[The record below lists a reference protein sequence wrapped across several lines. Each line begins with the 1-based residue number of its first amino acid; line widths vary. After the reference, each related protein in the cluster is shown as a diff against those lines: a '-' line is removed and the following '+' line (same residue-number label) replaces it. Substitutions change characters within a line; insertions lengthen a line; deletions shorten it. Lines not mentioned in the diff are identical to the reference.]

1 MSGILVSGVT
11 GLVGRAVLARLLET
25 TDEEI
30 HALTRRPLPAP
41 FDTNPRLRVWQA
53 DLGEAERLMQV
64 LREARPAVVIHPA
77 AIADVD
83 ACERDHALAYAVNV
97 QGAANLA
104 RASAAVGAHVIY
116 VSTDYIFDGSETN
129 PGPYDETATPR
140 PVNYYGVTKLEAER
154 VVSSICA
161 GRVGLA
167 ICRTALVY
175 GLNPAG
181 RTNFIVSMVN
191 DLRAGKRIRAVTDQ
205 QNTPTA
211 AANLAEM
218 LVAAAQKRV
227 VGLFHTAGGELL
239 TRDALALAVAD
250 HFGLDRRLI
259 TPLRSSELG
268 QLARRP
274 LLSGLRVE
282 KARRALGVRAW
293 NIQQGLDWLSK
304 LMEEGH
310 PHR

>member
-11 GLVGRAVLARLLET
+11 GLVGRYVLAALLET
-25 TDEEI
+25 TSEEL
-30 HALTRRPLPAP
+30 HALTRRSLPAP
-41 FDTNPRLRVWQA
+41 FDAQPRVRAWQA
-53 DLGEAERLMQV
+53 DLGEADRLTQA
-64 LREARPAVVIHPA
+64 LREACPAVVIHPA

-83 ACERDHALAYAVNV
+83 RCERDHALAYAVNV
-97 QGAANLA
+97 EGAANLA
-104 RASAAVGAHVIY
+104 RASAAVGAHFIHI
-116 VSTDYIFDGSETN
+116 STDYVFDGSQEH
-129 PGPYDETATPR
+129 PGPYDEDAPTHPI
-140 PVNYYGVTKLEAER
+140 NYYGATKLESER

-191 DLRAGKRIRAVTDQ
+191 DLRAGKRVRAVTDQ

-211 AANLAEM
+211 VANLAEM
-218 LVAAAQKRV
+218 LVSAAQKRA

-239 TRDALALAVAD
+239 TRYALALAVAD
-250 HFGLDRRLI
+250 HFGLDRSLI
-259 TPLRSSELG
+259 TPLHSAELG

-274 LLSGLRVE
+274 LLSGLRAE
-282 KARRALGVRAW
+282 KAGRELGARAW
-293 NIQQGLDWLSK
+293 SVQQGLDWLSK
-304 LMEEGH
+304 TMSA
-310 PHR
+310 

>member
-11 GLVGRAVLARLLET
+11 GLVGRAVLERLLATSDAEV
-25 TDEEI
+25 

-41 FDTNPRLRVWQA
+41 FDARARVRVWQA
-53 DLGEAERLMQV
+53 DLGEAERLAQV

-83 ACERDHALAYAVNV
+83 ACECDHALAHAVNV
-97 QGAANLA
+97 EGAVNLA
-104 RASAAVGAHVIY
+104 RASAAVGAHFVH
-116 VSTDYIFDGSETN
+116 VSTDYVFDGSEAY
-129 PGPYDETATPR
+129 PGPYDETATPH
-140 PVNYYGVTKLEAER
+140 PVNYYGETKLEAER
-154 VVSSICA
+154 QVSDICA

-175 GLNPAG
+175 GVNPPG
-181 RTNFIVSMVN
+181 RTNFLVSMIN
-191 DLRAGKRIRAVTDQ
+191 ELRAGRRIRAVTDQ

-218 LVAAAQKRV
+218 LVAAAEKRA
-227 VGLFHTAGGELL
+227 VGPFNTAGGELI
-239 TRDALALAVAD
+239 TRYALALAVAD
-250 HFGLDRRLI
+250 HFGLDRSLI
-259 TPLRSSELG
+259 TPLRSAELG

-282 KARRALGVRAW
+282 KAERELGVRAW
-293 NIQQGLDWLSK
+293 NMQQGLEWLDK
-304 LMEEGH
+304 LIEEA
-310 PHR
+310 PPP